1 MSEER
6 QLQKMTEWASLFLAP
21 GETIRVATP
30 GTFCDSAAGSPCAG
44 CCDRD
49 GRRRRGSPAHRPS
62 DHPCPM
68 REEEVM
74 NNPAGGTAG
83 PGQVITLARRSA
95 WRRDYEMRAG
105 ERALGWLRWR
115 PGRRSAAQAE
125 GPTIEGRALRW
136 EKTAR
141 TNHRA
146 MRDQD
151 GTLLVIAA
159 AQGEHR
165 LGVPHGD
172 AVQVLHDQHSAGR
185 PLPVH
190 RRDPDPGRASDR
202 GAVAGLDA
210 EVELLAQ
217 RGGETPGH
225 PAPRTAG
232 PAPAR
237 ASSAQAMRSRMS
249 RSRSTSARL
258 RGGHRHLRP
267 DPCAHWP
274 PSTSSAAPSA
284 GRSASSQGHR
294 TDEPHWEIHRLVD
307 LPDRVGSCGTLAV
320 TTYEHRASAALPAG
334 APAAKGLELTPG
346 TNQ

>member
-49 GRRRRGSPAHRPS
+49 GRRRRGSPAHRLS

-68 REEEVM
+68 REEEAM

-115 PGRRSAAQAE
+115 PGRRCFAQAE
-125 GPTIEGRALRW
+125 GRGIGLIEPATRRRRVVVARAGAAEPLATVDRGRGGSLIHVIEGRGVRW

-141 TNHRA
+141 GNHRA

-159 AQGEHR
+159 AQGA
-165 LGVPHGD
+165 L
-172 AVQVLHDQHSAGR
+172 
-185 PLPVH
+185 
-190 RRDPDPGRASDR
+190 RASQQHRSR
-202 GAVAGLDA
+202 GETGPGH
-210 EVELLAQ
+210 
-217 RGGETPGH
+217 GGEVGQ
-225 PAPRTAG
+225 R
-232 PAPAR
+232 
-237 ASSAQAMRSRMS
+237 
-249 RSRSTSARL
+249 
-258 RGGHRHLRP
+258 
-267 DPCAHWP
+267 CA
-274 PSTSSAAPSA
+274 A
-284 GRSASSQGHR
+284 
-294 TDEPHWEIHRLVD
+294 
-307 LPDRVGSCGTLAV
+307 
-320 TTYEHRASAALPAG
+320 
-334 APAAKGLELTPG
+334 
-346 TNQ
+346 